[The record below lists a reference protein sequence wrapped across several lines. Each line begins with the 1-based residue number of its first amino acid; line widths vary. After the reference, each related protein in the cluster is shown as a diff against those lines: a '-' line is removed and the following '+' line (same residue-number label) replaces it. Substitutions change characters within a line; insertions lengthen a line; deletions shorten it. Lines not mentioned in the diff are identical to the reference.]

1 MCENDVS
8 GGRHLM
14 WHRDVPGRRPGTVSR
29 SRPGFIGR
37 RSGRTGTEPM
47 TARSALGLRL
57 LLSCAALPVFAAG
70 TSLFA
75 LWAASSGPH
84 DSPSSTVLE
93 GLAIACGVIV
103 VLTLIDLTV
112 ILRGRSQERH
122 SQERR

>member
-1 MCENDVS
+1 
-8 GGRHLM
+8 
-14 WHRDVPGRRPGTVSR
+14 
-29 SRPGFIGR
+29 
-37 RSGRTGTEPM
+37 M

-75 LWAASSGPH
+75 LWAASGPH